1 MGFGKLILDRIG
13 MRQRYQGVFERFIKL
28 GASGLGY
35 GVPTNPK
42 LSEELEEVAFARSL
56 ERSRSERFVAFDVG
70 ANKGMYISM
79 LQRCA
84 RGRAMDIHA
93 FEPDGD
99 LVGQLQRTFSASKD
113 LRIVPK
119 GVSDRMGTAI
129 FHKHAHTVLSSFHV
143 AETHPASYRDKTV
156 SEAVEVHLITIDDYC
171 AEHGI
176 TFIDHLKI
184 DTEGHDLFVLKG
196 AQRMLRERRIGA
208 LQFEFSEMNLLSRT
222 TFFDHWNLLQADY
235 DVHRLCTDGLYRI
248 ERYDPLLHELY
259 HVVNFYASLKDR
271 S

>member
-1 MGFGKLILDRIG
+1 
-13 MRQRYQGVFERFIKL
+13 
-28 GASGLGY
+28 
-35 GVPTNPK
+35 
-42 LSEELEEVAFARSL
+42 
-56 ERSRSERFVAFDVG
+56 
-70 ANKGMYISM
+70 
-79 LQRCA
+79 
-84 RGRAMDIHA
+84 
-93 FEPDGD
+93 
-99 LVGQLQRTFSASKD
+99 
-113 LRIVPK
+113 
-119 GVSDRMGTAI
+119 
-129 FHKHAHTVLSSFHV
+129 
-143 AETHPASYRDKTV
+143 
-156 SEAVEVHLITIDDYC
+156 LITIDDYC